1 MGKNSNA
8 GMRAADYD
16 ILKAAT
22 EDLFK
27 KVTYIPNHNRRKRR
41 EIHMILMQKR
51 QILILG
57 IKAKIKK
64 RKQCRNL

>member
-1 MGKNSNA
+1 MGKNASA

-27 KVTYIPNHNRRKRR
+27 KVIVIFT
-41 EIHMILMQKR
+41 
-51 QILILG
+51 
-57 IKAKIKK
+57 KIGEKEE
-64 RKQCRNL
+64 RYL